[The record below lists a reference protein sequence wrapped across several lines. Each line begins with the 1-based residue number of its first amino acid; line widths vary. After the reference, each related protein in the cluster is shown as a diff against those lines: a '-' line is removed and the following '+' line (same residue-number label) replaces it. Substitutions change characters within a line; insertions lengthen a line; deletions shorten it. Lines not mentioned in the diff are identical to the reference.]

1 MLENHSSNS
10 QRHNLLSPFKLC
22 YTDKKQEGRFL
33 MTTTNPRRQCERL
46 WAANKYLVLSHSN
59 KIYLEIRN
67 YLKNEEVSVDQVQAY
82 IDQALDLP
90 ENPGQVV
97 NAFQHIWGYFKKK
110 ATASEK
116 EKFMAQL
123 DNYAAGKIPQT
134 CLVESVKELLSKYPN
149 RYLEESTLINGGSK

>member
-1 MLENHSSNS
+1 
-10 QRHNLLSPFKLC
+10 
-22 YTDKKQEGRFL
+22 
-33 MTTTNPRRQCERL
+33 MTTTNLRRQCEQL

-59 KIYLEIRN
+59 KLYLEIRN
-67 YLKNEEVSVDQVQAY
+67 YLKNEEVSLDQVQAY

-97 NAFQHIWGYFKKK
+97 NSFQHIWGYFKKK

-116 EKFMAQL
+116 EMFMAQL
-123 DNYAAGKIPQT
+123 ESYATGRIPQM
-134 CLVESVKELLSKYPN
+134 CLVASVKELLIKYPN

>member
-1 MLENHSSNS
+1 
-10 QRHNLLSPFKLC
+10 
-22 YTDKKQEGRFL
+22 
-33 MTTTNPRRQCERL
+33 MTITNPRRQCERL

-67 YLKNEEVSVDQVQAY
+67 YLKNEEVSLDQVQAY
-82 IDQALDLP
+82 IDQAL
-90 ENPGQVV
+90 V

-116 EKFMAQL
+116 EMFMSQL
-123 DNYAAGKIPQT
+123 DSYAAGQIPQHG
-134 CLVESVKELLSKYPN
+134 LVESVKELLSKYPN

>member
-1 MLENHSSNS
+1 
-10 QRHNLLSPFKLC
+10 
-22 YTDKKQEGRFL
+22 

-67 YLKNEEVSVDQVQAY
+67 YLKNDEVSLNQVQAY

-116 EKFMAQL
+116 EMFMVQMDSYKVVRETRILGANLVQSLLFGLIHALMFIQL
-123 DNYAAGKIPQT
+123 IGALKAMATFY
-134 CLVESVKELLSKYPN
+134 LL
-149 RYLEESTLINGGSK
+149 TH

>member
-1 MLENHSSNS
+1 
-10 QRHNLLSPFKLC
+10 
-22 YTDKKQEGRFL
+22 
-33 MTTTNPRRQCERL
+33 MTTTNPRRKCERL

-67 YLKNEEVSVDQVQAY
+67 YLKNDEVSLDQVKAY

-90 ENPGQVV
+90 ENSGQVV

-116 EKFMAQL
+116 EMFMAQL
-123 DNYAAGKIPQT
+123 ESYATGRIPQM
-134 CLVESVKELLSKYPN
+134 CLVASVKELLIKYPN

>member
-1 MLENHSSNS
+1 
-10 QRHNLLSPFKLC
+10 
-22 YTDKKQEGRFL
+22 
-33 MTTTNPRRQCERL
+33 MTTTNLRRQCEQL

-67 YLKNEEVSVDQVQAY
+67 YLKNEEVSFDQVQAY

-116 EKFMAQL
+116 EMFMVQL
-123 DNYAAGKIPQT
+123 DSYAAGEFLT
-134 CLVESVKELLSKYPN
+134 HLVESVKELLTKYPN

>member
-1 MLENHSSNS
+1 
-10 QRHNLLSPFKLC
+10 
-22 YTDKKQEGRFL
+22 
-33 MTTTNPRRQCERL
+33 MTTTNLRRQCEQL

-59 KIYLEIRN
+59 KLYLEIRN
-67 YLKNEEVSVDQVQAY
+67 YLKNEEVSLDQVLAY

-116 EKFMAQL
+116 EMFMAQL
-123 DNYAAGKIPQT
+123 ESYATGRIPQM
-134 CLVESVKELLSKYPN
+134 CLVASVKELLIKYPN